1 MREKLQFLSLLI
13 LILGV
18 IAIGVSYYVT
28 NVAQAPLE
36 SPGGEEGPVEVVFV
50 VEPGQSTAE
59 IAEHLARERLISSA
73 FAFQWYARLRGMDG
87 RLEAGRY
94 TLRSDMTMDQILET
108 LTSAPGPVEINIT
121 IPEGMR
127 LEEVA
132 ELLDEKGIFA
142 AADFRAALQ
151 ETYDYDFLAD
161 RPEGA
166 SLEGYLFPD
175 TYRIFSSDPPTRFV
189 ALMLENFGT
198 RFDAAM
204 REQAR
209 AEGKT
214 IFEVVTLASIVEK
227 EAIRDEERPLIASV
241 YLNRLAAGMTLD
253 ADPTVQYA
261 VGYNARQGRW
271 WPELYFDELKID
283 RLSDIDSP
291 YNTYRYPGL
300 PPGPICSPGLAAL
313 RAVLEPADTDYYYF
327 VAKGDGSHAFARTLE
342 EHNANVA
349 RYQR

>member
-1 MREKLQFLSLLI
+1 MREKVQFLALLI
-13 LILGV
+13 LIVGG

-28 NVAQAPLE
+28 NVAQAPLQG
-36 SPGGEEGPVEVVFV
+36 PAGQEGPVEVVFV
-50 VEPGQSTAE
+50 IEPGQSTAE
-59 IAEHLARERLISSA
+59 IAENLAKEQLIPSA
-73 FAFQWYARLRGMDG
+73 FAFQWYARFRGMDG

-94 TLRSDMTMDQILET
+94 TLRSDMTMAQILET
-108 LTSAPGPVEINIT
+108 LTSAPGPVEIEIT

-127 LEEVA
+127 LEQVA
-132 ELLDEKGIFA
+132 ELLEEKGIFA

-151 ETYDYDFLAD
+151 EPYDYDFLTD

-175 TYRIFSSDPPTRFV
+175 TYRIFNTDPPTRLV
-189 ALMLENFGT
+189 TLMLENFGT
-198 RFDAAM
+198 RFDTAM
-204 REQAR
+204 RRQAQ
-209 AEGKT
+209 EKGMT

-227 EAIRDEERPLIASV
+227 EAILDEERPLIASV
-241 YLNRLAAGMTLD
+241 YLNRLEAGMTLD

-261 VGYNARQGRW
+261 IGYNARQGRW

-291 YNTYRYPGL
+291 YNTYRYAGL
-300 PPGPICSPGLAAL
+300 PPGPICSPGLAAIQ
-313 RAVLEPADTDYYYF
+313 AVLWPADTDYYYF

-349 RYQR
+349 KYQR